1 MRYEGIV
8 FDLDGVICHTDKYHY
23 KAWKEVADELN
34 IYFDE
39 NINNR
44 LRGVSRNESFEII
57 LEKYDGVLSTKE
69 KLKYVNKKNEIYKV
83 LLNEMSENDL
93 SLEVKNTLHEL
104 KNKNIKIA
112 IGSSSKNARM
122 ILERI
127 GIKDIFDVIV
137 DGNDIS
143 NSKPDPEVFLKANE
157 ELGIKREKCLIIE
170 DAEAGVNAA
179 LAGDLDV
186 AAIGDATKCNKAN
199 YNLTCFEDILNIIR

>member
-1 MRYEGIV
+1 MRYEGII

-23 KAWKEVADELN
+23 KAWKQIADELN

-39 NINNR
+39 SINNR

-57 LEKYDGVLSTKE
+57 LEKYDGILSDE
-69 KLKYVNKKNEIYKV
+69 DKLKYLNKKNDKI
-83 LLNEMSENDL
+83 LLNDMNENDL
-93 SLEVKNTLHEL
+93 SREVKDTLYEL
-104 KNKNIKIA
+104 KRKKIKIG
-112 IGSSSKNARM
+112 IGSSSKNAKM

-157 ELGIKREKCLIIE
+157 RLGINKEKCLIVE

-179 LAGDLDV
+179 LAGSLDV

-199 YNLTCFEDILNIIR
+199 YNLEYFEDILNII

>member
-1 MRYEGIV
+1 MRYEGII

-23 KAWKEVADELN
+23 KAWKQIADELN

-39 NINNR
+39 SINNR

-57 LEKYDGVLSTKE
+57 LEKYDGILSDE
-69 KLKYVNKKNEIYKV
+69 DKLKYLNKKNEIYKI
-83 LLNEMSENDL
+83 LLNDMNENDL
-93 SLEVKNTLHEL
+93 SREVKDTLYEL
-104 KNKNIKIA
+104 KRKKIKIG
-112 IGSSSKNARM
+112 IGSSSKNAKM

-157 ELGIKREKCLIIE
+157 RLGINKEKCLIVE

-179 LAGDLDV
+179 LAGSLDV

-199 YNLTCFEDILNIIR
+199 YNLEYFEDILNII

>member
-1 MRYEGIV
+1 MRYEGII

-39 NINNR
+39 TINNR

-57 LEKYDGVLSTKE
+57 LENYDGVLSTEE

-83 LLNEMSENDL
+83 LLNEMSEKDL
-93 SLEVKNTLHEL
+93 SLEVKDTLHEL
-104 KNKNIKIA
+104 KNRNIKIA

-127 GIKDIFDVIV
+127 GLKDTFDVIV

-157 ELGIKREKCLIIE
+157 RLNVNKNKCLVIE

-179 LAGDLDV
+179 LAGNLAV

-199 YNLTCFEDILNIIR
+199 YNLECFEDILNII

>member
-1 MRYEGIV
+1 MRYEGII

-57 LEKYDGVLSTKE
+57 LEKYDGVLSAEE
-69 KLKYVNKKNEIYKV
+69 KLKYLDKKNEIYKV
-83 LLNEMSENDL
+83 LLNDMNESDL
-93 SLEVKNTLHEL
+93 SKEVRDTLYEL
-104 KNKNIKIA
+104 KEKNIKIG
-112 IGSSSKNARM
+112 IGSSSKNAKM

-157 ELGIKREKCLIIE
+157 ELGIEKEKCLIIE

-179 LAGDLDV
+179 LAGNLDV

-199 YNLTCFEDILNIIR
+199 YNLECFEDILNII

>member
-1 MRYEGIV
+1 MRYEGII

-23 KAWKEVADELN
+23 KAWKQIADELN

-39 NINNR
+39 SINNR

-57 LEKYDGVLSTKE
+57 LEKYDGILSDE
-69 KLKYVNKKNEIYKV
+69 DKLKYLNKKNEIYKI
-83 LLNEMSENDL
+83 LLNDMNENDL
-93 SLEVKNTLHEL
+93 SREVNDTLYEL
-104 KNKNIKIA
+104 KRKKIKIG
-112 IGSSSKNARM
+112 IGSSSKNAKM

-157 ELGIKREKCLIIE
+157 RLGINKEKCLIVE

-179 LAGDLDV
+179 LAGSLDV

-199 YNLTCFEDILNIIR
+199 YNLEYFEDILNII

>member
-23 KAWKEVADELN
+23 KAWKEIADELN

-57 LEKYDGVLSTKE
+57 LEKYDGVLSAEE
-69 KLKYVNKKNEIYKV
+69 KLKYLDKKNEIYKV
-83 LLNEMSENDL
+83 LLNDMNESDL
-93 SLEVKNTLHEL
+93 SKEVKDTLYEL
-104 KNKNIKIA
+104 KEKNIKIG
-112 IGSSSKNARM
+112 IGSSSKNAKM

-157 ELGIKREKCLIIE
+157 ELGIEKEKCLIIE

-179 LAGDLDV
+179 LAGNLDV

-199 YNLTCFEDILNIIR
+199 YNLECFEDILNII

>member
-1 MRYEGIV
+1 MRYEGII

-23 KAWKEVADELN
+23 KAWKQIADELN

-39 NINNR
+39 SINNR

-57 LEKYDGVLSTKE
+57 LEKYDGILSDE
-69 KLKYVNKKNEIYKV
+69 DKLKYLNKKNEIYKI
-83 LLNEMSENDL
+83 LLNDMNENDL
-93 SLEVKNTLHEL
+93 SREVKDTLYEL
-104 KNKNIKIA
+104 KRRKIKIG
-112 IGSSSKNARM
+112 IGSSSKNAKM

-157 ELGIKREKCLIIE
+157 RLGINKEKCLIVE

-179 LAGDLDV
+179 LAGSLDV

-199 YNLTCFEDILNIIR
+199 YNLEYFEDILNII

>member
-1 MRYEGIV
+1 MRYEGII

-23 KAWKEVADELN
+23 KAWKEIADELN

-39 NINNR
+39 SINNR
-44 LRGVSRNESFEII
+44 LRGVSRKESFEII
-57 LEKYDGVLSTKE
+57 LEKYDGELSDEE

-83 LLNEMSENDL
+83 LLNDMDENDL
-93 SLEVKNTLHEL
+93 SREVKDTLYDL
-104 KNKNIKIA
+104 KHRKVKIG
-112 IGSSSKNARM
+112 IGSSSKNAKM

-127 GIKDIFDVIV
+127 GIKEIFDVIV

-157 ELGIKREKCLIIE
+157 RLGINKEKCLIVE

-179 LAGDLDV
+179 LAGSLDV

-199 YNLTCFEDILNIIR
+199 YNLECFKDILNII

>member
-23 KAWKEVADELN
+23 KAWKEIADELN

-57 LEKYDGVLSTKE
+57 LEKYDGVLSAEE
-69 KLKYVNKKNEIYKV
+69 KLKYLDKKNEIYKV
-83 LLNEMSENDL
+83 LLNDMNESDL
-93 SLEVKNTLHEL
+93 SKEVRDTLYEL
-104 KNKNIKIA
+104 KEKNIKIG
-112 IGSSSKNARM
+112 IGSSSKNAKM

-157 ELGIKREKCLIIE
+157 ELGIEKEKCLIIE

-179 LAGDLDV
+179 LAGNLDV

-199 YNLTCFEDILNIIR
+199 YNLECFEDILNII

>member
-1 MRYEGIV
+1 MRYEGII

-23 KAWKEVADELN
+23 KAWKQIADELN

-39 NINNR
+39 SINNR

-57 LEKYDGVLSTKE
+57 LEKYDGILSDE
-69 KLKYVNKKNEIYKV
+69 DKLNYLNKKNEIYKI
-83 LLNEMSENDL
+83 LLNDMNENDL
-93 SLEVKNTLHEL
+93 SREVKDTLYEL
-104 KNKNIKIA
+104 KRKKIKIG
-112 IGSSSKNARM
+112 IGSSSKNAKM

-157 ELGIKREKCLIIE
+157 RLGINKEKCLIVE

-179 LAGDLDV
+179 LAGSLDV

-199 YNLTCFEDILNIIR
+199 YNLEYFEDILNII

>member
-1 MRYEGIV
+1 MKEYKVII

-23 KAWKEVADELN
+23 KAWKQIADELN

-39 NINNR
+39 SINNR

-57 LEKYDGVLSTKE
+57 LEKYDGILSDE
-69 KLKYVNKKNEIYKV
+69 DKLKYLNKKNEIYKI
-83 LLNEMSENDL
+83 LLNDMNENDL
-93 SLEVKNTLHEL
+93 SREVKDTLYEL
-104 KNKNIKIA
+104 KRRKIKIG
-112 IGSSSKNARM
+112 IGSSSKNAKM

-157 ELGIKREKCLIIE
+157 RLGINKEKCLIVE

-179 LAGDLDV
+179 LAGSLDV

-199 YNLTCFEDILNIIR
+199 YNLEYFEDILNII